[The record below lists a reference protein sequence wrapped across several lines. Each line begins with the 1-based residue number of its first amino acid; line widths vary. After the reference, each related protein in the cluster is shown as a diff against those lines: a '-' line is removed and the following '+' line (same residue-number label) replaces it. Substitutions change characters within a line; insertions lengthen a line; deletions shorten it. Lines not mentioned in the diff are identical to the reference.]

1 MRAGPI
7 VDFREKRR
15 TTDILEK
22 KLNLRTITKVVF
34 CRFLSFISRFFQN
47 NFLDLVGFTKL
58 QVPMLFTLQV
68 SLVKWDSSFSQKK
81 KGFFRRV
88 QATLQLTFWA
98 CSEELSQKP
107 LR

>member
-58 QVPMLFTLQV
+58 QVPMLFTP
-68 SLVKWDSSFSQKK
+68 SFSRQMGFFLFPKK